1 MTDGGD
7 RCLVSEAVREAD
19 HASPHHPCLPPAINQ
34 MERNPLAFRPHFPDL
49 IPPGFCL
56 KKPTAP
62 VCSSTSTA
70 PPLPA
75 TDPRLRRAN
84 PARIPPPPDPAMD
97 AGSRPPPPTG
107 AGVRVRAPLV
117 SPAPLPFPSWS
128 SLGGAGVRVGLGGRC
143 WGPKALSLGR
153 KLRSF
158 GAGIEGFGGS
168 PRGWAVWI

>member
-128 SLGGAGVRVGLGGRC
+128 SLRGRRYSGGIRRAVLGAKG
-143 WGPKALSLGR
+143 AV
-153 KLRSF
+153 F
-158 GAGIEGFGGS
+158 GAKASIFR
-168 PRGWAVWI
+168 RGD

>member
-1 MTDGGD
+1 MICGCAGSCEVGNHFCMGFAY
-7 RCLVSEAVREAD
+7 RACLSSVFSSRDYWVSKYIQRRL
-19 HASPHHPCLPPAINQ
+19 H
-34 MERNPLAFRPHFPDL
+34 DL
-49 IPPGFCL
+49 VFCCNC
-56 KKPTAP
+56 T

-117 SPAPLPFPSWS
+117 SSAPLPFPSWS